1 MGGTYL
7 VAGKYQYEFLINPTE
22 INNMYIIA
30 SHKKVKNVQMKA
42 IKKVNWKIMF
52 TFHLSI
58 KLEYHHVKDF
68 TPLLT
73 PNSKGTNK
81 KEVKFKLR

>member
-1 MGGTYL
+1 
-7 VAGKYQYEFLINPTE
+7 
-22 INNMYIIA
+22 MYIIA

-42 IKKVNWKIMF
+42 IEKVNWKIMF